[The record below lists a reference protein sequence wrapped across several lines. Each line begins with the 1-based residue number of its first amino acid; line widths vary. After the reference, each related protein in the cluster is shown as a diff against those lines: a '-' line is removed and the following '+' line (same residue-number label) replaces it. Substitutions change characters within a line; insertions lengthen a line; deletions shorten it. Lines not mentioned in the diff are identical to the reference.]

1 VKSSTELYR
10 STALEKK
17 GSWRNPQLDGCLIRR
32 FVPSFS
38 STIANEAVRK
48 RQALVDNQLLGLP
61 GSYHRH
67 EIDTFNTYSQ
77 GPTHQSLTDTSNG
90 YNLEG
95 VNLSHTTSRPSQLT
109 ISTFHLR
116 ALPDLQFNHK
126 PSIKPKFKFNEP
138 MVFTW
143 SSNHSV
149 IYRSLHIC
157 LAIANDLFV
166 AIGPTKID
174 RKII

>member
-1 VKSSTELYR
+1 MKSSTELYR

-17 GSWRNPQLDGCLIRR
+17 GSWHNPQLDGRLICR

-38 STIANEAVRK
+38 PTIANEAVRK
-48 RQALVDNQLLGLP
+48 RHASVDNQLLGLP
-61 GSYHRH
+61 GSYHWH
-67 EIDTFNTYSQ
+67 AIGTFNTYSQ
-77 GPTHQSLTDTSNG
+77 GPTYQSLTDTGDG

-95 VNLSHTTSRPSQLT
+95 VELSHTTSRPSQPM

-138 MVFTW
+138 MVVAW